1 MRRLPALNSI
11 RAFESAARHQSFT
24 QAAAELSVTV
34 TAISHQVRQLE
45 VCIGHKLFERQGRVV
60 VLTSVGNTLYPSL
73 REGFDRIAEAFSLVA
88 APGDGQAI
96 RLSTTRAF
104 AERWLVPRLGRFN
117 DLHPD
122 LIVHLHGCETVQD
135 LSAEGY
141 DLAIR
146 YGPRDRADQASV
158 ILEDRF
164 IAVAEQ
170 GLFPD
175 RHGSSIDDFRQRPL
189 LAYKWSTPAMAA
201 PSWSTWLQGHHRCSD
216 KDFRISW
223 YSDETLALHAAGRG
237 LGPLLCSDVLIDEQ
251 LRSGQIRQ
259 IEGPSLPGFAYRLI
273 ERSSNKRSVRRFI
286 DWLKQE
292 ALEHCSHAA

>member
-24 QAAAELSVTV
+24 LAAAELSVTV

-45 VCIGHKLFERQGRVV
+45 ACIGHKLFERQGRVV
-60 VLTSVGNTLYPSL
+60 VLTTVGNALYPSL
-73 REGFDRIAEAFSLVA
+73 REGFDQIAEAFLHVT
-88 APGDGQAI
+88 APSDGQSI

-117 DLHPD
+117 DLYPD
-122 LIVHLHGCETVQD
+122 LIVHLHGSEKVED
-135 LSAEGY
+135 LGAEGY

-146 YGPRDRADQASV
+146 YGPKDRTDQEGV

-164 IAVAEQ
+164 IAVADHA
-170 GLFPD
+170 LFPD
-175 RHGSSIDDFRQRPL
+175 LHGSSIDGFRERPL
-189 LAYKWSTPAMAA
+189 LAYRWSNPAMAA
-201 PSWSTWLQGHHRCSD
+201 PSWSNWLQGQHRSND

-251 LRSGQIRQ
+251 LRSGQMRQ
-259 IEGPSLPGFAYRLI
+259 IDGPSLPGFAYRLI
-273 ERSSNKRSVRRFI
+273 ERSTHKRSVRRFI

-292 ALEHCSHAA
+292 ALEQTSHVV

>member
-24 QAAAELSVTV
+24 LAAAELSVTV

-45 VCIGHKLFERQGRVV
+45 ACIGHKLFERHGRVV
-60 VLTSVGNTLYPSL
+60 VLTTVGNALYPSL
-73 REGFDRIAEAFSLVA
+73 RQGFDQIAQAFALVA
-88 APGDGQAI
+88 GPGDAQDI
-96 RLSTTRAF
+96 HLSTTRAF

-117 DLHPD
+117 DLFPE
-122 LIVHLHGCETVQD
+122 LMVHLHGSEKVED

-146 YGPRDRADQASV
+146 YGPKDRGERETV
-158 ILEDRF
+158 ILEDRY
-164 IAVAEQ
+164 IAVADQ

-175 RHGSSIDDFRQRPL
+175 TLSSTIDDFRQRPL
-189 LAYKWSTPAMAA
+189 LAYKWNNTAMIA
-201 PSWSTWLQGHHRCSD
+201 PSWAAWLQGHHRGSD

-237 LGPLLCSDVLIDEQ
+237 LGPLLCSDVLIDEE
-251 LRSGQIRQ
+251 LRSGRMRKID
-259 IEGPSLPGFAYRLI
+259 GPSLPGFAYRLI
-273 ERSSNKRSVRRFI
+273 ERPTPKRSVRRFI

-292 ALEHCSHAA
+292 ALEQNSHAV